1 MFFDSANGK
10 RLITEKSTFTW
21 PGPRSTLR
29 PTLPK
34 SVPVALA
41 IAVPFE
47 LGIDRPANTTGRMK
61 ASGLKKY
68 PAGMLR
74 VAVLPIAPGAQ
85 LGRTKALF
93 PPFNPY
99 KEPAPP
105 SIMSIGR
112 PDIAV
117 TMPPICQL
125 AKRSL
130 PAFEC
135 DAKAGRR
142 RSQR

>member
-1 MFFDSANGK
+1 MFLDSRNGK
-10 RLITEKSTFTW
+10 RLITEKSTLTW
-21 PGPRSTLR
+21 PGPRRTLR
-29 PTLPK
+29 PTFPK
-34 SVPVALA
+34 SVPVAFA
-41 IAVPFE
+41 IAVLFE
-47 LGIDRPANTTGRMK
+47 LGINWPARTTGRTK

-68 PAGMLR
+68 PAGMLL
-74 VAVLPIAPGAQ
+74 VAVLPFAPSAQ

-117 TMPPICQL
+117 TMPPICQSPR
-125 AKRSL
+125 RSL
-130 PAFEC
+130 PAVEC
-135 DAKAGRR
+135 DAKAGLR

>member
-1 MFFDSANGK
+1 MFLDSANGK
-10 RLITEKSTFTW
+10 RLIAEKSTFTW

-34 SVPVALA
+34 SVPVAFA
-41 IAVPFE
+41 IAAPFE
-47 LGIDRPANTTGRMK
+47 LGIIWPERTTGRTK

-68 PAGMLR
+68 PAGTLLL
-74 VAVLPIAPGAQ
+74 ATLPFAPGAQ

-99 KEPAPP
+99 KEPEPP
-105 SIMSIGR
+105 SIMSTGR

-125 AKRSL
+125 ANRSL

-142 RSQR
+142 TSQR

>member
-1 MFFDSANGK
+1 MKNSARNSTFLDSANGK
-10 RLITEKSTFTW
+10 RLITEKSTFAW
-21 PGPRSTLR
+21 RGPRSTLR

-34 SVPVALA
+34 SVPVAFA

-47 LGIDRPANTTGRMK
+47 LGIFWPARTTGRTK

-68 PAGMLR
+68 PAGVLLL
-74 VAVLPIAPGAQ
+74 AVLPFAPDAQ

-93 PPFNPY
+93 PPFSPY

-105 SIMSIGR
+105 SITSIGR

-117 TMPPICQL
+117 TM
-125 AKRSL
+125 
-130 PAFEC
+130 
-135 DAKAGRR
+135 
-142 RSQR
+142 